1 MAANGFPR
9 LPVLA
14 GAGRGDRQEPWRS
27 SGTSTLCVC
36 QESSLLNLITYRA
49 QSIHPAK
56 DGWIHN
62 LQALMERFFR
72 WAGARLLL

>member
-1 MAANGFPR
+1 ME
-9 LPVLA
+9 
-14 GAGRGDRQEPWRS
+14 GRCKQL
-27 SGTSTLCVC
+27 TCCCVC

-56 DGWIHN
+56 DGWIHT

-72 WAGARLLL
+72 